1 MKGII
6 KLMFFISLSLLI
18 IGAVPI
24 KSESHSDNFDFME
37 TEFMKASDFIQNGIK
52 VEYSI
57 NQPANKE
64 FSLLEENFK
73 KNFGENV
80 QSNDNNIFYKDS
92 IKEIKAVVWR
102 NNENTKVQ
110 IIYVN
115 NDKNTNTFQL
125 KQELKQIQNIA
136 AKNIKYFNFIKVK
149 IIEDQ
154 KQNILEILNNKIDK
168 ETLEV
173 LNIHNGSVG
182 KAELYDGSKINIGFV
197 KYDTGEY
204 LIIGTPVIFVTY

>member
-1 MKGII
+1 MKNVM
-6 KLMFFISLSLLI
+6 KLMFVLSLSLLI

-24 KSESHSDNFDFME
+24 RSESNSDNFDFME
-37 TEFMKASDFIQNGIK
+37 TEFIKNSDFIQNGIK
-52 VEYSI
+52 
-57 NQPANKE
+57 E
-64 FSLLEENFK
+64 FSLLKENFK
-73 KNFGENV
+73 KSFGQDIEANENIIV
-80 QSNDNNIFYKDS
+80 YKDL
-92 IKEIKAVVWR
+92 IKEIKVVVWS
-102 NNENTKVQ
+102 NDEDTKVQ
-110 IIYVN
+110 ITYIN
-115 NDKNTNTFQL
+115 NDKNANTFQL

-154 KQNILEILNNKIDK
+154 KQNLLDTLKNNIDMK
-168 ETLEV
+168 TLEV

-182 KAELYDGSKINIGFV
+182 KAELYDGNKINMGFT